1 MGNVNEIR
9 FKPISPKLH
18 FLYDKHRYKILKG
31 GRGSAKSWGVAEALI
46 YFSTNYK
53 CRILCAREIQKSIQ
67 ESAKRLLE
75 DTIERYGLTNDFEIL
90 KTIIRNPSTGSE
102 IIFEGLKSNTNKIK
116 SLEGIDI
123 CWAEEAETISEES
136 WRVLIPTIR
145 KPNSEIWVTFNPRY
159 TIDPTWQMFVENQ
172 RPDSFVQTM
181 NYFDNPMF
189 PSDLQKEME
198 HDKSQDEALYKF
210 VWLGEPMGQEYNT
223 FIVPSI
229 IKDSRERIP
238 VANGEQIVAGLDVSR
253 FGDDMSELII
263 RQGNNILGEYSNKGL
278 DNINLAEWALNLCLN
293 HGVEKLVVD
302 ATGTGSGVFDY
313 LNNRYTS
320 AFDVVEFHG
329 AYAPSDEKYKNL
341 RVEVWDRMRTWIRES
356 GKLTQN
362 KRFDELSLI
371 TYFYDSSNKLC
382 LESKEQ
388 MRRRGVSS
396 PDAGDALA
404 MTFYEKGNKS
414 VVAKVRKG
422 LFGR

>member
-1 MGNVNEIR
+1 MGSVNEIR
-9 FKPISPKLH
+9 FKPISPKLY
-18 FLYDKHRYKILKG
+18 FLYEKHRYKILKG

-46 YFSTNYK
+46 YFATNYK

-75 DTIERYGLTNDFEIL
+75 DTIERYGLINDFEIL

-198 HDKSQDEALYKF
+198 HDKAQDDALYRF
-210 VWLGEPMGQEYNT
+210 IWLGEPMGEEYNT
-223 FIVPSI
+223 LIPARL
-229 IKDSRERIP
+229 IKESRDRKPFVIDEP
-238 VANGEQIVAGLDVSR
+238 LTAGLDVSR
-253 FGDDMSELII
+253 YGDDSSELVI
-263 RQGNNILGEYSNKGL
+263 RNGNTIAHEFSVKKL
-278 DNINLAEWALNLCLN
+278 DNIDLAEWAIEHCLSN
-293 HGVEKLVVD
+293 GVEKLVID
-302 ATGTGSGVFDY
+302 STGTGSGVFDHLKHKY
-313 LNNRYTS
+313 SNVIEL
-320 AFDVVEFHG
+320 VEFHG
-329 AYAPSDEKYKNL
+329 AYAPSDEKYRNL
-341 RVEVWDRMRTWIRES
+341 RVEVWDKMKTWIRES
-356 GKLTQN
+356 GKLSDSSGW
-362 KRFDELSLI
+362 DELSLI
-371 TYFYDSSNKLC
+371 TYYFDNSNKLC

-396 PDAGDALA
+396 PDKGDALS
-404 MTFYEKGNKS
+404 MTFYEKGSKS
-414 VVAKVRKG
+414 VVDSVRKG